1 MKKYLYLLIALCTLG
16 ACSDFL
22 DETPKGT
29 LIPKTV
35 DDFALMM
42 EDNDPYGGYNNT
54 NAGPTIVT
62 MLDDDIKITDSPVK
76 LSRYSQAALR
86 AFRWE
91 DNFYTQSEN
100 DDNYNELYHCI
111 YNCNYILENVETAEE
126 GGAFT
131 RDYVRGAARFHRA
144 FAYFSLVN
152 MYAKHWDEATAAEDL
167 GVPLV
172 LEADINMQPE
182 RTTVAKVYEQIF
194 KDLAVADTCLNETE
208 PYPHRPTIAAVQ
220 ALYARIYLY
229 QGKYEECWKA
239 ARKARELTGEP
250 DDYNQYEL
258 YDVMDGI
265 EPGNPDN
272 GIAGLAWDEYDLP
285 DIIIFKG
292 GGREPNT
299 SQDYNL
305 SKELIALFDKDTD
318 LRWKLFVTN
327 YDYDDY
333 FTPGTDEW
341 RITSFQYPRNPGLNV
356 GEVWITEAEALCR
369 EGDIDGALNALNTL
383 ARKRHREGTYVD
395 VTERDPD
402 TLLRLILE
410 ERRRELM
417 FKSMRWFDLKRLN
430 KEPRFAKII
439 THVLQGVTYT
449 LEPNSPHYVIPF
461 PLKAIN
467 ANPSIEQNPYPE
479 TES

>member
-182 RTTVAKVYEQIF
+182 RTTVAKVYEQILE
-194 KDLAVADTCLNETE
+194 DLAVADTCLNEKE
-208 PYPHRPTIAAVQ
+208 NYPHRPSLAAVQ

-305 SKELIALFDKDTD
+305 SDELVALFDKDTD
-318 LRWKLFVTN
+318 LRWYLFITDF
-327 YDYDDY
+327 DYDDFY
-333 FTPGTDEW
+333 TPGMDEW
-341 RITSFQYPRNPGLNV
+341 RITSFQYPRNPGPNV

-369 EGDIDGALNALNTL
+369 EGDWRANATGKG
-383 ARKRHREGTYVD
+383 RMWT
-395 VTERDPD
+395 
-402 TLLRLILE
+402 
-410 ERRRELM
+410 
-417 FKSMRWFDLKRLN
+417 
-430 KEPRFAKII
+430 
-439 THVLQGVTYT
+439 
-449 LEPNSPHYVIPF
+449 
-461 PLKAIN
+461 
-467 ANPSIEQNPYPE
+467 
-479 TES
+479 

>member
-16 ACSDFL
+16 ACNDFL
-22 DETPKGT
+22 DETPRGT
-29 LIPKTV
+29 LIPETV
-35 DDFALMM
+35 NDFGLLL
-42 EDNDPYGGYNNT
+42 EENDIYGGPNKI
-54 NAGPTIVT
+54 NAGPTIVS
-62 MLDDDIKITDSPVK
+62 MLDDDVKVTDSPVK
-76 LSRYSQAALR
+76 LTRYYQSALR

-100 DDNYNELYHCI
+100 DDNYNDFYHCI
-111 YNCNYILENVETAEE
+111 YLCNHIINNLEDAQE

-131 RDYVRGAARFHRA
+131 KEYVRGAARFHRA
-144 FAYFSLVN
+144 FAYFCLVN
-152 MYAKHWDEATAAEDL
+152 MYAQHWDDVTADTDL
-167 GVPLV
+167 GVPIV
-172 LEADINMQPE
+172 LDADVIHLQPD
-182 RTTVAKVYEQIF
+182 RSTVAEVYDQIF
-194 KDLAVADTCLNETE
+194 EDLAVADTCLNEVE
-208 PYPHRPTIAAVQ
+208 DYVYRPTLAAVQ

-229 QGKYEECWKA
+229 QGKYDKCWQA
-239 ARKARELTGEP
+239 ARKAREITGEP
-250 DDYNQYEL
+250 DDYNQYYL
-258 YDVMDGI
+258 WDG
-265 EPGNPDN
+265 EGGNPDN
-272 GIAGLAWDEYDLP
+272 GIEGLGYNEWDLP

-292 GGREPNT
+292 GGNEPLY

-305 SKELIALFDKDTD
+305 SDELIALFDKDTD
-318 LRWKLFVTN
+318 LRWQLFVTD

-333 FTPGTDEW
+333 YTPGTDQP
-341 RITSFQYPRNPGLNV
+341 RTTSFQYPNNPGPNV

-383 ARKRHREGTYVD
+383 ARKRHVDGTYED

-402 TLLRLILE
+402 KLLQLILE

-430 KEPRFAKII
+430 KEPRFAKTI

-449 LEPNSPHYVIPF
+449 LEPNSPHYAIPF